1 MWVQIA
7 NNVEMRRQDDLAAF
21 DRLMCT
27 VSQFVQLHGE
37 EQHAEQ
43 VLRQRD
49 FAAVI
54 RSLAFLQQ
62 LFAALDVEEDI
73 EQRVVRVLE
82 TETCILREKLFFE
95 LGECRVFLADLI
107 FVAIVKGGHHSFL
120 LVNDNLD
127 PCKCEHHV

>member
-1 MWVQIA
+1 
-7 NNVEMRRQDDLAAF
+7 MRRQDDLAAF

-95 LGECRVFLADLI
+95 LGEFYVFLADLI
-107 FVAIVKGGHHSFL
+107 FIAIVKLDTILSFA
-120 LVNDNLD
+120 
-127 PCKCEHHV
+127 ER

>member
-1 MWVQIA
+1 MCIMWVQIA
-7 NNVEMRRQDDLAAF
+7 NNVEMRRQDDLATF

-95 LGECRVFLADLI
+95 LGKCHVFSLADLI
-107 FVAIVKGGHHSFL
+107 FVAIFKVDTFPSF
-120 LVNDNLD
+120 
-127 PCKCEHHV
+127 